1 MSESAAPSPSSAN
14 SLGYGPVKPLAVRLN
29 ESVRT
34 QLDVIAQLNDRT
46 VTDEIRL
53 AIEAWIEKTKS
64 DPSVQ
69 QRAQYVR
76 DEIEREAA
84 TKRDAIAAI
93 FEAENTVPKTTR
105 GRSAGN

>member
-1 MSESAAPSPSSAN
+1 MSESAASAN
-14 SLGYGPVKPLAVRLN
+14 GMGYGPVKTLAVRLN
-29 ESVRT
+29 ESTRA

-53 AIEAWIEKTKS
+53 AIEDWIQKTKA
-64 DPSVQ
+64 DPSTK
-69 QRAQYVR
+69 QRAQFVR

-93 FEAENTVPKTTR
+93 FDSGADGKPAPKR
-105 GRSAGN
+105 GSGSS